1 MTNSSSR
8 SELVPVIT
16 SGVLALIAC
25 ITAAA
30 ALFLGYGAVACAAIG
45 VAGLGSAANLLLL
58 AGMGSR
64 ASATAQSLADVQ
76 RKLEAAVQ
84 SAAATQ
90 EAHACVIAR
99 ITEVGRAIS
108 DGDLEARIV
117 NVAEEGALAEVQY
130 CVNDMIDRCDAFVRE
145 ATASLDAVCKNIYY
159 RRIVLGGLNGAFRI
173 AATNINNAVDSQR
186 AHDEERRALE
196 QAQAASALEQQR
208 VIGWLS
214 GGLKRL
220 AQGDLTCR
228 LSDAAENYL
237 AVQQEFNEAMARL
250 QETMQ
255 ATADAARDV
264 TSAAAEIS
272 ASTTDLS
279 ERTEQQA
286 AGLEETSASMEQIS
300 ATVKKNAEN
309 AREANALTADA
320 RQVADRGSAVL
331 AATVEAMSRIEE
343 SSRKIGDI
351 IGVIDEIARQTNLLA
366 LNAAVEAARAGEAG
380 RGFAVVASE
389 VRALAQRSS
398 QAAKDIKD
406 LITNSSDQVQQGVEL
421 VNRTGVSLND
431 IAAAIKKASL
441 LVADIAT
448 ASSEQAIGI
457 DQVNKALTQM
467 DEVTQQ
473 NSALVEEN
481 AATAKTLESQSAAMG
496 ERVAF
501 FRIGH
506 ATAGAAAAPRFAAAR
521 PLPAKV
527 AATGRR

>member
-8 SELVPVIT
+8 SEFVPVVT
-16 SGVLALIAC
+16 SGILAVIAC
-25 ITAAA
+25 ISAAG
-30 ALFLGYGAVACAAIG
+30 ALFLGYGVAAYAAIG
-45 VAGLGSAANLLLL
+45 IAGLASAATLLLL
-58 AGMGSR
+58 AGTGSR
-64 ASATAQSLADVQ
+64 ASANARDLADIQ

-84 SAAATQ
+84 SAAVAQ
-90 EAHACVIAR
+90 EAHARVIGR
-99 ITEVGRAIS
+99 ITDVCRAIS
-108 DGDLEARIV
+108 DGDFEARIV
-117 NVAEEGALAEVQY
+117 NVTEEGALAEVQHR
-130 CVNDMIDRCDAFVRE
+130 VNDMIDRCDAFVRE

-186 AHDEERRALE
+186 VHDEERRVLE
-196 QAQAASALEQQR
+196 KAQASSALEQQR

-228 LSDAAENYL
+228 LGDAAENYL
-237 AVQQEFNEAMARL
+237 TVQQEFNEAMARL

-320 RQVADRGSAVL
+320 REVADRGSAVL
-331 AATVEAMSRIEE
+331 ASTVEAMSRIEE
-343 SSRKIGDI
+343 SSRKIADI

-406 LITNSSDQVQQGVEL
+406 LIVNSSDQVQQGVEL
-421 VNRTGVSLND
+421 VNRTGTSLND
-431 IAAAIKKASL
+431 IAAAIKSASL

-448 ASSEQAIGI
+448 ASSEQATGI
-457 DQVNKALTQM
+457 DQVNKALAQM

-481 AATAKTLESQSAAMG
+481 AATAKTLESQSAAMS

-501 FRIGH
+501 FRIGR
-506 ATAGAAAAPRFAAAR
+506 ASSGSVAASRPAAAR
-521 PLPAKV
+521 SPAAKV
-527 AATGRR
+527 AIGRR